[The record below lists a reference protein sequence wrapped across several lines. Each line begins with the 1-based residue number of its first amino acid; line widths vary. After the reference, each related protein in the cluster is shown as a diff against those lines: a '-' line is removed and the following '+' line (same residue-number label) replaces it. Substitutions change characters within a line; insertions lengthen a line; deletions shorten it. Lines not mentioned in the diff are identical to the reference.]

1 MDVIDP
7 ILQALRSDHAAKDK
21 NWSTFKPKLESLL
34 ELSPEVVAV
43 SKVTYGNLKIRLSE
57 RTDKGENVCIAS
69 ICDETAD
76 GGDRIAAATAF
87 VASGACDTVIIF
99 ELDNTLTPPEHV
111 PLHLVSLEHSPI
123 RQKLLAHWPSL
134 NDAKIPDPSSIRLL
148 LDSIAAQQVQYS
160 QDVDSSA
167 MRARTEFLQQLANSL
182 VARLNSNPSNQTLS
196 TYPHPGY
203 GFSARVPYIR
213 IFDARYSPVA
223 QQGFYCCVYIAA
235 DGSSVMISLQH
246 AAMRSDPVKGKLV
259 KLPKVGLIAASDE
272 YFKTLSNHASFG
284 PILARLGASRHLS
297 LQGVGGAVAGYS
309 EAFAQSNIAGVTL
322 TCASLPT
329 DHELMTHIKE
339 FVEMAA
345 HLNAFGGL
353 PTSSAVLTNKGAFFM
368 SESRKNE
375 MLASL
380 MDKSPQIVLAGPP
393 GTGKT
398 YVARELANILLRQH
412 GVSEDDYTTLVQFHP
427 TYGYEDFVEGLRP
440 VANEQGQ
447 IEFKAVSGPILR
459 LAKEIQNDEIPR
471 VLIIDEINRANIPR
485 VFGELMYLLE
495 YRDETINLMLHSGFK
510 LPRQLYIIA
519 TMNTADKS
527 TRIMD
532 AALRRRFDF
541 FALDPDVEVL
551 RQHYESGEAVNEL
564 GEELYEGF
572 LKLNATLADDLD
584 KHRLIG
590 HSYFM
595 EKYFDVQTLRARW
608 DRQIGPLLDEY
619 FFERQATENQ
629 YSLEGFFPSAGA

>member
-1 MDVIDP
+1 
-7 ILQALRSDHAAKDK
+7 
-21 NWSTFKPKLESLL
+21 
-34 ELSPEVVAV
+34 
-43 SKVTYGNLKIRLSE
+43 
-57 RTDKGENVCIAS
+57 
-69 ICDETAD
+69 
-76 GGDRIAAATAF
+76 
-87 VASGACDTVIIF
+87 
-99 ELDNTLTPPEHV
+99 
-111 PLHLVSLEHSPI
+111 
-123 RQKLLAHWPSL
+123 
-134 NDAKIPDPSSIRLL
+134 
-148 LDSIAAQQVQYS
+148 
-160 QDVDSSA
+160 
-167 MRARTEFLQQLANSL
+167 
-182 VARLNSNPSNQTLS
+182 
-196 TYPHPGY
+196 
-203 GFSARVPYIR
+203 
-213 IFDARYSPVA
+213 
-223 QQGFYCCVYIAA
+223 
-235 DGSSVMISLQH
+235 
-246 AAMRSDPVKGKLV
+246 
-259 KLPKVGLIAASDE
+259 
-272 YFKTLSNHASFG
+272 
-284 PILARLGASRHLS
+284 
-297 LQGVGGAVAGYS
+297 
-309 EAFAQSNIAGVTL
+309 
-322 TCASLPT
+322 
-329 DHELMTHIKE
+329 
-339 FVEMAA
+339 
-345 HLNAFGGL
+345 
-353 PTSSAVLTNKGAFFM
+353 M

-541 FALDPDVEVL
+541 FTLDPDVEVL
-551 RQHYESGEAVNEL
+551 RRHYESGEAVNEL